1 MSLYLGK
8 TPLGVVYMTDKTM
21 TGGDAVVAGLKRWDV
36 ETVFGLPGI
45 QLDGLFDGLQRDG
58 SLRIVHSRHEQ
69 GAAYMAFGYAQVTGR
84 PGVCAVVPGPGLLNA
99 GAALATA
106 FACNARVLCITST
119 IPSQFIGLRQG
130 LLHDIEDQSGLL
142 RGLTKWYARAND
154 ISEIP
159 RLLDEAFIQLM
170 SGRPRPVALEIPPD
184 ILAQT
189 GLPSYPESRPVPLNP
204 AIPPTSIER
213 AVTLIALA
221 KKPVIIVGGGA
232 QDAGPEVRQLAAR
245 IGAPVVSRAMGRGVV
260 RSDDPL
266 SLPGAALLPH
276 WPNVDLVIGIGTRL
290 QHLREWGHDQHL
302 KVIRIDLDHAEMYRV
317 IAPDVAITADAK
329 ESALLLNSAL
339 AATDFTPNSP
349 GLDIAAI
356 RSEFEEQFAN
366 EFKHQIDY
374 LDAIREAMADNDI
387 FVDEMTQM
395 GYAARFALPILSP
408 RSFVTSS
415 YQGTLGYGYATALGA
430 QVGAG
435 SRRVISVNGD
445 GGFLFTMPEL
455 ATAVQHKIPL
465 ISIVF
470 NDGHFGNVRR
480 IQKAMYGGRVIAT
493 DLHNPDFPM
502 LATAFGATGMRA
514 ENPEE
519 LRTALAAAR
528 QIDGPVLIEVPV
540 DGDAIP
546 SAGKYLY
553 GRKVR

>member
-1 MSLYLGK
+1 MNHALLS
-8 TPLGVVYMTDKTM
+8 
-21 TGGDAVVAGLKRWDV
+21 GGDAIVAGLKRWDV
-36 ETVFGLPGI
+36 DTVFGLPGI

-58 SLRIVHSRHEQ
+58 TLRVVHSRHEQ

-106 FACNARVLCITST
+106 FACNARVLCLTST
-119 IPSQFIGLRQG
+119 IPSRFIGQRQG
-130 LLHDIEDQSGLL
+130 LLHDIEDQTGLL
-142 RGLTKWYARAND
+142 RGLTKWHARAND

-159 RLLDEAFIQLM
+159 RLLDEAFVQLL

-184 ILAQT
+184 ILSQMGLANYPAQ
-189 GLPSYPESRPVPLNP
+189 RPVVAHP
-204 AIPPTSIER
+204 AVSPDLIKRATS
-213 AVTLIALA
+213 LIAEA
-221 KKPVIIVGGGA
+221 QRPVIIVGGGA
-232 QDAGPEVRQLAAR
+232 LEAGAEVRQLAAM
-245 IGAPVVSRAMGRGVV
+245 IGAPIVSRAMGRGVV

-276 WPNVDLVIGIGTRL
+276 WPSVDLVIGIGTRL
-290 QHLREWGHDQHL
+290 QHLREWGHDDRL
-302 KVIRIDLDHAEMYRV
+302 KVIRIDLDHAEMRRV
-317 IAPDVAITADAK
+317 IEPDVAITADAK
-329 ESALLLNSAL
+329 ECAALLCDAL
-339 AATDFTPNSP
+339 SVAPLEPRTT
-349 GLDIAAI
+349 GLDIAAV
-356 RSEFEEQFAN
+356 RAAFDDQFAA
-366 EFKHQIDY
+366 EFKGQIAY
-374 LDAIREAMADNDI
+374 LDVIREAMADDDI

-395 GYAARFALPILSP
+395 GYAARFALPVLSP
-408 RSFVTSS
+408 RTFITSS
-415 YQGTLGYGYATALGA
+415 YQGTLGYGFATALGA
-430 QVGAG
+430 QVGAS

-465 ISIVF
+465 IAIVF

-514 ENPEE
+514 EGPEE
-519 LRTALAAAR
+519 LRAALASAR
-528 QIDGPVLIEVPV
+528 QVDSPVLIEVPV